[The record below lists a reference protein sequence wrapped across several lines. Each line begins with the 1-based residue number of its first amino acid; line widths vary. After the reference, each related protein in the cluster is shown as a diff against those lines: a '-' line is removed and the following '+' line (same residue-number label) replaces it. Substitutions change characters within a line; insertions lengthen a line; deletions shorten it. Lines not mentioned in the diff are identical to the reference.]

1 MSKKKTKQPCKP
13 RRYAVK
19 DLEKRP
25 VTPKDK
31 WCLRPQKRN
40 NQAVTSEEWGDILT
54 LPNISKGRD
63 IVLEGLEGYTILR
76 TKKLSGTLLLQIVEA
91 SEPKS
96 YGISSKVKEIED
108 ENGQKRHP
116 KQRKK
121 QNVWTIRNLKKRGF

>member
-25 VTPKDK
+25 VTQKDK

-40 NQAVTSEEWGDILT
+40 NQAVTPEEWGYILT

-116 KQRKK
+116 KQKK
-121 QNVWTIRNLKKRGF
+121 NQNVWTVRNLKKRGF

>member
-13 RRYAVK
+13 RRYVVK

-76 TKKLSGTLLLQIVEA
+76 TKKLSGNLLLQIVKA

-108 ENGQKRHP
+108 ENGQNGILSREKSRMYG
-116 KQRKK
+116 QFG
-121 QNVWTIRNLKKRGF
+121 I